1 LRNRHVNQQKKI
13 GVPGE
18 SIQIEKEPDA
28 MSEAQAQPNGIPTP
42 EELGF
47 DPSELRQRY
56 AAERARRLRADGN
69 NQYQEITGELERYNN
84 DPYVEPG
91 FKRAPL
97 HEELAALVVGGGFGG
112 LLAAAR
118 LKEAGINNIRIVEKG
133 GDFGGTWYW
142 NRYPGAQ
149 CDIESYVYLP
159 LLEETGY
166 MPKEKY
172 SFAPEIF
179 EHAQRIG
186 KHFNLYE
193 RACFQTQIK
202 EARWDDET
210 GRWTVT
216 TDRGDIFKA
225 RFVIMSSGPLNR
237 PKLPAI
243 PGIEKFKGHTF
254 HTSRWDYDYTGGDTT
269 GGMNKL
275 NDKRVGIIGTGA
287 TAIQCVSHL
296 GQHAKQLFV
305 FQRTP
310 SSVDERGN
318 KPTDPEWAKS
328 LKPGW
333 QDYRNN
339 NFCSIL
345 AGVPVEEDLVGDK
358 WTSLFKNL
366 SRLLSGTN
374 NSELSGEAMAL
385 MAEIAD
391 YQKMNEIRDRVST
404 TVSDTATAEAL
415 KPWYGQ
421 WCKRPT
427 FNDEYL
433 PTFNR
438 PNVKLV
444 DTKGKGVERVTED
457 GVVVDGVEYKVD
469 CLIFATGFEVGTAY
483 TRRSEFELYG
493 RGGQSLSEYWAKG
506 MKTHHGFLSHG
517 FPNCFHMGLTQ
528 TGLAPNFTYMLNGQ
542 ATHIAHVVAEVGARE
557 ARSIEPTPEAEA
569 EWVKLVTAPTFITEY
584 QNTCTPG
591 YYNGEGKNEGQG
603 FLESQYPQGAV
614 AFYEML
620 ARWREKGDFDGL
632 IVK

>member
-1 LRNRHVNQQKKI
+1 
-13 GVPGE
+13 
-18 SIQIEKEPDA
+18 
-28 MSEAQAQPNGIPTP
+28 MSEAVAQSQPNGIPTP
-42 EELGF
+42 AELGF
-47 DPSELRQRY
+47 DPADLRQKY
-56 AAERARRLRADGN
+56 AEERTKRIRADGN
-69 NQYQEITGELERYNN
+69 NQYQEITGQHEHYNT

-91 FKRAPL
+91 FTRPAL
-97 HEELAALVVGGGFGG
+97 QEELDAVIIGGGFGG

-118 LKEAGINNIRIVEKG
+118 LQKEGITNIRIIEKA

-166 MPKEKY
+166 IPKEKY

-193 RACFQTQIK
+193 RACFQTQVR
-202 EARWDDET
+202 EARWNDED
-210 GRWTVT
+210 GRWTIT
-216 TDRGDIFKA
+216 TDRDDVFQA

-269 GGMNKL
+269 GGMHKL
-275 NDKRVGIIGTGA
+275 KDKRVGIIGTGA
-287 TAIQCVSHL
+287 TAIQSVPHL
-296 GQHAKQLFV
+296 GEHAKQLYV

-318 KPTDPEWAKS
+318 KPTDPEWVRT

-345 AGVPVEEDLVGDK
+345 AGIPVEEDLVGDK
-358 WTSLFKNL
+358 WTSLFKKL
-366 SRLLSGTN
+366 
-374 NSELSGEAMAL
+374 SELLTGKEDSDLSDEGMAL
-385 MAEIAD
+385 MSEIAD
-391 YQKMNEIRDRVST
+391 YQKMNEIRTRVSS
-404 TVSDTATAEAL
+404 TVTDPETAEAL

-444 DTKGKGVERVTED
+444 DTKGKGVERVTETA
-457 GVVVDGVEYKVD
+457 VVVDGVEYEVD
-469 CLIFATGFEVGTAY
+469 CLIYATGFEVGTAY
-483 TRRSEFELYG
+483 TRRAEFEVYG
-493 RGGQSLSEYWAKG
+493 RDGLSLSDYWADG
-506 MKTHHGFLSHG
+506 MKTYHGFLSNG

-542 ATHIAHVVAEVGARE
+542 AVHIAHLITQVGTRDAK
-557 ARSIEPTPEAEA
+557 SIEPTLEAED
-569 EWVKLVTAPTFITEY
+569 EWVKLVTGPTFMTEY

-591 YYNGEGKNEGQG
+591 YYNGEGKNEGHG
-603 FLESQYPQGAV
+603 FIETQYPDGAV
-614 AFYEML
+614 PFYDML
-620 ARWREKGDFDGL
+620 AAWRAQGDFEGL

>member
-1 LRNRHVNQQKKI
+1 
-13 GVPGE
+13 
-18 SIQIEKEPDA
+18 
-28 MSEAQAQPNGIPTP
+28 MSAAVTQSKPNGIPTP
-42 EELGF
+42 AELGF
-47 DPSELRQRY
+47 NPAELRQKY
-56 AAERARRLRADGN
+56 AEERAKRLRADGN
-69 NQYQEITGELERYNN
+69 NQYQEITGEHAHYNV

-91 FKRAPL
+91 FTRPAMQ
-97 HEELAALVVGGGFGG
+97 EELDVVIVGGGFGG

-118 LKEAGINNIRIVEKG
+118 LQKAGITNIRIIEKA

-166 MPKEKY
+166 IPKEKY

-202 EARWDDET
+202 EARWDEEA
-210 GRWTVT
+210 GRWTIT
-216 TDRGDIFKA
+216 TDRGDVFKA

-243 PGIEKFKGHTF
+243 SGIENFKGHTF

-269 GGMNKL
+269 GGLHKL
-275 NDKRVGIIGTGA
+275 KDKRVGIIGTGA

-296 GQHAKQLFV
+296 GEHAMQLYV

-318 KPTDPEWAKS
+318 KPTDPEWVRT

-333 QDYRNN
+333 QDYRNT

-345 AGVPVEEDLVGDK
+345 AGLPVDEDLVGDK
-358 WTSLFKNL
+358 WTSLFKML
-366 SRLLSGTN
+366 SKLMAGKEASGLSD
-374 NSELSGEAMAL
+374 EAMAYL
-385 MAEIAD
+385 SEVAD
-391 YQKMNEIRDRVST
+391 YQKMNEIRDRVSA
-404 TVSDTATAEAL
+404 TVSDPATAEAL

-444 DTKGKGVERVTED
+444 DTKGKGVERVTEHA
-457 GVVVDGVEYKVD
+457 VVVDGVEYEVD
-469 CLIFATGFEVGTAY
+469 CLIYATGFEVGTAY
-483 TRRSEFELYG
+483 TRRAEFEVYG
-493 RGGQSLSEYWAKG
+493 RGGVPLSDYWAKG
-506 MKTHHGFLSHG
+506 MKTYHGFLSHG
-517 FPNCFHMGLTQ
+517 FPNLFHMGLTQ

-542 ATHIAHVVAEVGARE
+542 ASHIAYIVTQVSARE
-557 ARSIEPTPEAEA
+557 AKSVEPTPEAET
-569 EWVKLVTAPTFITEY
+569 EWVKLVTGPTFMTAY
-584 QNTCTPG
+584 QDVCTPG
-591 YYNGEGKNEGQG
+591 YYNGEGKREGQG
-603 FLESQYPQGAV
+603 FLESQYPEGAV
-614 AFYEML
+614 PFYDML
-620 ARWREKGDFDGL
+620 ARWREQGDFEGL
-632 IVK
+632 IAE

>member
-1 LRNRHVNQQKKI
+1 
-13 GVPGE
+13 
-18 SIQIEKEPDA
+18 
-28 MSEAQAQPNGIPTP
+28 MSETSMEATQSQIPTP

-47 DPSELRQRY
+47 EPAELRQKY
-56 AAERARRLRADGN
+56 AAERTKRLRADGN
-69 NQYQEITGELERYNN
+69 SQYQEITGAFEHFES
-84 DPYVEPG
+84 DPYVKPG
-91 FKRAPL
+91 FTRPVL
-97 HEELAALVVGGGFGG
+97 NEELDALIVGGGFGG

-118 LKEAGINNIRIVEKG
+118 LQQLGIANVRIIEKA

-186 KHFNLYE
+186 KFFNLYE
-193 RACFQTQIK
+193 RACFQTQVK
-202 EARWDDET
+202 EARWEDSE

-216 TDRGDIFKA
+216 TDRGDVFKA

-237 PKLPAI
+237 PKLPAV

-269 GGMNKL
+269 GGLHKL
-275 NDKRVGIIGTGA
+275 ADKRVAIIGTGA

-296 GQHAKQLFV
+296 GEHAQQLYV
-305 FQRTP
+305 LQRTP

-318 KPTDPEWAKS
+318 KPTDPEWVKT
-328 LKPGW
+328 LRPGW
-333 QDYRNN
+333 QAYRNN

-345 AGVPVEEDLVGDK
+345 AGIPIEEDLVGDK

-366 SRLLSGTN
+366 SRLLSGKD
-374 NSELSGEAMAL
+374 NSTLSNEEMAL
-385 MAEIAD
+385 MSEIAD
-391 YQKMNEIRDRVST
+391 FQKMNEIRARVSS
-404 TVSDTATAEAL
+404 VVRDPQTAEAL

-444 DTKGKGVERVTED
+444 DTKGKGVERVTEH
-457 GVVVDGVEYKVD
+457 GLVVNGVEHEVD
-469 CLIFATGFEVGTAY
+469 CIIFATGFEVGTAY
-483 TRRSEFELYG
+483 TRRAEFEVYG
-493 RGGQSLSEYWAKG
+493 RSGVSLTDYWGKG
-506 MKTHHGFLSHG
+506 MKTFHGFLSHG

-528 TGLAPNFTYMLNGQ
+528 TGLAPNFTYMLDGQ
-542 ATHIAHVVAEVGARE
+542 ATHIAHLVEQVKERE
-557 ARSIEPTPEAEA
+557 AKMVEPTREAEA
-569 EWVKLVTAPTFITEY
+569 EWVKLTTGRTIMTDY

-591 YYNGEGKNEGQG
+591 YYNGEGKNEGVG
-603 FLESQYPQGAV
+603 FLEAQYPEGAV
-614 AFYEML
+614 RFYEML
-620 ARWREKGDFDGL
+620 ARWREQGNFEGL
-632 IVK
+632 IVE

>member
-1 LRNRHVNQQKKI
+1 MN
-13 GVPGE
+13 
-18 SIQIEKEPDA
+18 
-28 MSEAQAQPNGIPTP
+28 EAVASSQPNGIPTP
-42 EELGF
+42 AELGF
-47 DPSELRQRY
+47 DPADLREKY
-56 AAERARRLRADGN
+56 AEERTKRLRIDGN
-69 NQYQEITGELERYNN
+69 NQYREITGQYEHYNT

-91 FKRAPL
+91 FTRPAL
-97 HEELAALVVGGGFGG
+97 HEALDAVIIGGGFGG

-118 LKEAGINNIRIVEKG
+118 LQKEGLSNIRIIEKA

-193 RACFQTQIK
+193 RACFQTQVR
-202 EARWDDET
+202 EARWNDED
-210 GRWTVT
+210 GRWTIT
-216 TDRGDIFKA
+216 TDRDDVFRA
-225 RFVIMSSGPLNR
+225 RFVVMSSGPLNR

-269 GGMNKL
+269 GDLHKL
-275 NDKRVGIIGTGA
+275 KDKRVGIIGTGA
-287 TAIQCVSHL
+287 TAIQSVPHL
-296 GQHAKQLFV
+296 GEHAQQLYV

-318 KPTDPEWAKS
+318 KPTDPEWVRT

-345 AGVPVEEDLVGDK
+345 AGLPVEEDLVGDK
-358 WTSLFKNL
+358 WTSLFKKL
-366 SRLLSGTN
+366 
-374 NSELSGEAMAL
+374 SELLTGKEDSDLSDEGMAL
-385 MAEIAD
+385 MSEIAD
-391 YQKMNEIRDRVST
+391 YQKMNEIRARVSS
-404 TVSDTATAEAL
+404 TVTDSETAEAL

-444 DTKGKGVERVTED
+444 DTKGKGVERVTETA
-457 GVVVDGVEYKVD
+457 VVVDGVEYEVD
-469 CLIFATGFEVGTAY
+469 CLIYATGFEVGTAY
-483 TRRSEFELYG
+483 TRRAEFEVYG
-493 RGGQSLSEYWAKG
+493 RDGRSLSDYWADG
-506 MKTHHGFLSHG
+506 MKTYHGFLSSG

-542 ATHIAHVVAEVGARE
+542 AVHIAHLITQVGARD
-557 ARSIEPTPEAEA
+557 AQSIEPTPEAED
-569 EWVKLVTAPTFITEY
+569 EWVKLVTGPTFMTEY

-603 FLESQYPQGAV
+603 FIETQYPDGAV
-614 AFYEML
+614 PFYDML
-620 ARWREKGDFDGL
+620 AAWRAQGDFEGL
-632 IVK
+632 IVR

>member
-1 LRNRHVNQQKKI
+1 
-13 GVPGE
+13 
-18 SIQIEKEPDA
+18 
-28 MSEAQAQPNGIPTP
+28 MSEGVMQAEPKGIPTP

-47 DPSELRQRY
+47 DPTALRQKY
-56 AAERARRLRADGN
+56 AAERAKRLREDGN
-69 NQYQEITGELERYNN
+69 RQYQEVTGALEHYNS

-91 FKRAPL
+91 FTRP
-97 HEELAALVVGGGFGG
+97 ALQEQLDAVIIGGGFGG

-118 LKEAGINNIRIVEKG
+118 LQKVGITDLRIIEKA

-166 MPKEKY
+166 LPKEKY

-179 EHAQRIG
+179 AHAQRIG
-186 KHFNLYE
+186 RHFNLYE
-193 RACFQTQIK
+193 RACFQTQVK
-202 EARWDDET
+202 EARWDDEER
-210 GRWTVT
+210 RWTIR
-216 TDRGDIFKA
+216 TDRGDVFKA
-225 RFVIMSSGPLNR
+225 RYVIMSSGPLNR

-243 PGIEKFKGHTF
+243 PGIEKFRGHTF
-254 HTSRWDYDYTGGDTT
+254 HTSRWDYKYTGGDTT
-269 GGMNKL
+269 GGLHKL
-275 NDKRVGIIGTGA
+275 KDKRVGIIGTGA
-287 TAIQCVSHL
+287 TAIQSVSHL
-296 GQHAKQLFV
+296 GQHAQQLYV

-318 KPTDPEWAKS
+318 KPTDPEWAKT
-328 LKPGW
+328 LRPGW
-333 QDYRNN
+333 QAYRNH
-339 NFCSIL
+339 NFCAIL
-345 AGVPVEEDLVGDK
+345 SGIPIEEDLVGDK

-366 SRLLSGTN
+366 SKLLSGKDNTN
-374 NSELSGEAMAL
+374 VSGAEMAL
-385 MAEIAD
+385 MSEIAD
-391 YQKMNEIRDRVST
+391 YQKMNEIRERVSSI
-404 TVSDTATAEAL
+404 VSDTSTAEAL

-444 DTKGKGVERVTED
+444 DTKGKGVDRVTENA
-457 GVVVDGVEYKVD
+457 VVVDGVEYEVD

-483 TRRSEFELYG
+483 TRRAEFEVYG
-493 RGGQSLSEYWAKG
+493 RNGLPLSAYWAKG

-528 TGLAPNFTYMLNGQ
+528 TGLAPNFTYMLEGQ
-542 ATHIAHVVAEVGARE
+542 ATHIAHVINEVKARE
-557 ARSIEPTPEAEA
+557 GRLVEPTPEAEA
-569 EWVKLVTAPTFITEY
+569 EWVKIVTAPSFITEY

-591 YYNGEGKNEGQG
+591 YYNGEGQNAHQG
-603 FLESQYPQGAV
+603 FLDSQYPDGAV
-614 AFYEML
+614 RFYEML
-620 ARWREKGDFDGL
+620 ARWREQGDLAGL
-632 IVK
+632 VVE

>member
-1 LRNRHVNQQKKI
+1 MN
-13 GVPGE
+13 
-18 SIQIEKEPDA
+18 
-28 MSEAQAQPNGIPTP
+28 EAVETSQPTGIPTP
-42 EELGF
+42 AELGF
-47 DPSELRQRY
+47 DPADLRQKY
-56 AAERARRLRADGN
+56 AEERTRRLRTDGN
-69 NQYQEITGELERYNN
+69 NQYQEITGQHAHYNT

-91 FKRAPL
+91 FTRPAL
-97 HEELAALVVGGGFGG
+97 QEELDAVIIGGGFGG

-118 LKEAGINNIRIVEKG
+118 LQKEGITNIRIIEKA

-193 RACFQTQIK
+193 RACFQTQVRQ
-202 EARWDDET
+202 ARWNEED
-210 GRWTVT
+210 GRWTIT
-216 TDRGDIFKA
+216 TDRDDVFRA

-269 GGMNKL
+269 GGMYNLK
-275 NDKRVGIIGTGA
+275 DKRVGIIGTGA
-287 TAIQCVSHL
+287 TAIQSVPHL
-296 GQHAKQLFV
+296 GEHAKQLYV

-318 KPTDPEWAKS
+318 KPTDPEWVRT

-345 AGVPVEEDLVGDK
+345 AGIPVEEDLVGDK
-358 WTSLFKNL
+358 WTGLFKKLSELLTGKEDSNL
-366 SRLLSGTN
+366 SDEG
-374 NSELSGEAMAL
+374 MAI
-385 MAEIAD
+385 MSEIAD
-391 YQKMNEIRDRVST
+391 YQKMNEIRDRVSS
-404 TVSDTATAEAL
+404 TVTDRETAEAL

-444 DTKGKGVERVTED
+444 DTKGKGVERVTENA
-457 GVVVDGVEYKVD
+457 VVVDGVEYAVD
-469 CLIFATGFEVGTAY
+469 CLIYATGFEVGTAY
-483 TRRSEFELYG
+483 TRRAEFEVYG
-493 RGGQSLSEYWAKG
+493 RDGLSLSDYWADG
-506 MKTHHGFLSHG
+506 MKTYHGFLSNG

-542 ATHIAHVVAEVGARE
+542 AVHIAHLVSQVE
-557 ARSIEPTPEAEA
+557 ARDAKSIEPTLEAED
-569 EWVKLVTAPTFITEY
+569 EWVQLVTSPTFMTEY

-591 YYNGEGKNEGQG
+591 YYNGEGKNEGHG
-603 FLESQYPQGAV
+603 FIETQYPDGAV
-614 AFYEML
+614 PFYDML
-620 ARWREKGDFDGL
+620 AAWRAQGDFEGL

>member
-1 LRNRHVNQQKKI
+1 
-13 GVPGE
+13 
-18 SIQIEKEPDA
+18 
-28 MSEAQAQPNGIPTP
+28 MSEAQSQPSQPNGVPTP

-47 DPSELRQRY
+47 DPAVLRQKY
-56 AAERARRLRADGN
+56 AAERAKRLRADGN
-69 NQYQEITGELERYNN
+69 NQYQEVTGEHEHYNV
-84 DPYVEPG
+84 DPYVKPG
-91 FKRAPL
+91 FTRPAL
-97 HEELAALVVGGGFGG
+97 HEELDAVVVGGGFGG

-118 LKEAGINNIRIVEKG
+118 LQEGGITNIRIIEKG

-179 EHAQRIG
+179 EHAKRIG

-202 EARWDDET
+202 EARWDEKER
-210 GRWTVT
+210 RWTIK
-216 TDRGDIFKA
+216 TDRGDVFKA
-225 RFVIMSSGPLNR
+225 RFMIMSSGPLNR

-269 GGMNKL
+269 GGLNKL
-275 NDKRVGIIGTGA
+275 HDKRVGIIGTGA

-296 GQHAKQLFV
+296 GQHAKQLYV

-318 KPTDPEWAKS
+318 KPTDPEWVRT

-345 AGVPVEEDLVGDK
+345 AGISVEEDLVGDK

-366 SRLLSGTN
+366 SRLLAGKG
-374 NSELSGEAMAL
+374 NSELSNETMAL
-385 MAEIAD
+385 MSEIAD
-391 YQKMNEIRDRVST
+391 YQKMNEIRDRVTSI
-404 TVSDTATAEAL
+404 VSDKATAEGL

-444 DTKGKGVERVTED
+444 DTKGKGVERVTENS
-457 GVVVDGVEYKVD
+457 VIVDGVEYEVD

-483 TRRSEFELYG
+483 TRRAEFEVYG
-493 RGGQSLSEYWAKG
+493 RGGEALSKYWAQG
-506 MKTHHGFLSHG
+506 MKTYHGFLSHG

-542 ATHIAHVVAEVGARE
+542 ATHIAHLIKDVRARE
-557 ARSIEPTPEAEA
+557 GTSVEPTPEAEA
-569 EWVKLVTAPTFITEY
+569 EWVKLVTAPSFITEY

-591 YYNGEGKNEGQG
+591 YYNGEGQNTHQG
-603 FLESQYPQGAV
+603 FLDSQYPDGAV
-614 AFYEML
+614 RFYEML
-620 ARWREKGDFDGL
+620 ARWREQGDLEGL
-632 IVK
+632 LVE

>member
-1 LRNRHVNQQKKI
+1 
-13 GVPGE
+13 
-18 SIQIEKEPDA
+18 
-28 MSEAQAQPNGIPTP
+28 MSQAVEQSQPNAIPTP

-47 DPSELRQRY
+47 DPAELRRKY
-56 AAERARRLRADGN
+56 ADERTRRLRADGN
-69 NQYQEITGELERYNN
+69 NQYQEITGQHEHYNT

-91 FKRAPL
+91 FTRPAL
-97 HEELAALVVGGGFGG
+97 QEELDAVIVGGGFGG

-118 LKEAGINNIRIVEKG
+118 LQKAGITNFRIIETA

-166 MPKEKY
+166 IPKEKY

-193 RACFQTQIK
+193 RTCFQTKVK
-202 EARWDDET
+202 EARWDDED
-210 GRWTVT
+210 GRWTVK
-216 TDRGDIFKA
+216 TDRNDVFKA

-243 PGIEKFKGHTF
+243 LGVERFKGHTF

-269 GGMNKL
+269 GGMHKL
-275 NDKRVGIIGTGA
+275 KDKRVGIIGTGA
-287 TAIQCVSHL
+287 TAIQSVSHL
-296 GQHAKQLFV
+296 GESAKQLYV

-318 KPTDPEWAKS
+318 KPTDPEWVRT

-345 AGVPVEEDLVGDK
+345 AGLPVEEDLVGDK
-358 WTSLFKNL
+358 WTSLFKKLSELLSSKGDSNL
-366 SRLLSGTN
+366 SDEG
-374 NSELSGEAMAL
+374 MAL
-385 MAEIAD
+385 MSEIAD
-391 YQKMNEIRDRVST
+391 YQKMNEIRDRVAT
-404 TVSDTATAEAL
+404 TVGDPETAEAL

-444 DTKGKGVERVTED
+444 DTKGKGVERVTENA
-457 GVVVDGVEYKVD
+457 VVVDGVEYEVD
-469 CLIFATGFEVGTAY
+469 CLIYATGFEVGTAY
-483 TRRSEFELYG
+483 TRRAEFEVYG
-493 RGGQSLSEYWAKG
+493 RDGLSLTDYWAAG
-506 MKTHHGFLSHG
+506 MRTYHGFLSYG

-542 ATHIAHVVAEVGARE
+542 ATHIAHIITQVGARE
-557 ARSIEPTPEAEA
+557 AKSVEPIPEAEA
-569 EWVKLVTAPTFITEY
+569 EWVKLLTGPTFMTEY

-591 YYNGEGKNEGQG
+591 YYNGEGKNEGRG
-603 FLESQYPQGAV
+603 FIEVQYPEGAV
-614 AFYEML
+614 PFYDML
-620 ARWREKGDFDGL
+620 AAWREQGDFEGL
-632 IVK
+632 IVR

>member
-1 LRNRHVNQQKKI
+1 
-13 GVPGE
+13 
-18 SIQIEKEPDA
+18 
-28 MSEAQAQPNGIPTP
+28 MSEAVTQSKPNGIPTA

-47 DPSELRQRY
+47 DPGALRKKY
-56 AAERARRLRADGN
+56 AAERAKRLRADGN
-69 NQYQEITGELERYNN
+69 TQYQEITGKYAHYNV

-91 FKRAPL
+91 FTRPAR
-97 HEELAALVVGGGFGG
+97 HEELDVLIIGGGFGG

-118 LKEAGINNIRIVEKG
+118 LQKAGITNIRIIEKA

-149 CDIESYVYLP
+149 CDIESYMYLP

-166 MPKEKY
+166 LPKEKY

-186 KHFNLYE
+186 KHFHLYA
-193 RACFQTQIK
+193 RACFQTQVK
-202 EARWDDET
+202 EARWDEEA

-216 TDRGDIFKA
+216 TDRDDVFQA
-225 RFVIMSSGPLNR
+225 RFVVMSSGPLNR

-243 PGIEKFKGHTF
+243 PGIETFKGHTF
-254 HTSRWDYDYTGGDTT
+254 HTSRWDYNYTGGDTT
-269 GGMNKL
+269 GDLRKL
-275 NDKRVGIIGTGA
+275 HDKRVGIIGTGA

-296 GQHAKQLFV
+296 GEHAKQLYV

-318 KPTDPEWAKS
+318 KPTDPEWVKT

-333 QDYRNN
+333 QVHRNY
-339 NFCSIL
+339 NFTSIL
-345 AGVPVEEDLVGDK
+345 TGVLVKEDLVGDQ
-358 WTSLFKNL
+358 WTSLFKLLGNL
-366 SRLLSGTN
+366 LANKERSGLSDHEVALL
-374 NSELSGEAMAL
+374 
-385 MAEIAD
+385 AEVAD
-391 YQKMNEIRDRVST
+391 FQKMNEVRERVAS
-404 TVSDTATAEAL
+404 TVSDPHTAEAL

-444 DTKGKGVERVTED
+444 DTKGKGVERVTEHA
-457 GVVVDGVEYKVD
+457 VVVDGVEYEVD
-469 CLIFATGFEVGTAY
+469 CLIFATGFEVGTVY
-483 TRRSEFELYG
+483 TRRAQFELYG
-493 RGGQSLSEYWAKG
+493 RGGVPLSDYWAQG
-506 MKTHHGFLSHG
+506 MKTYHGFLSHG

-528 TGLAPNFTYMLNGQ
+528 TGFAANFTYMLDEQ
-542 ATHIAHVVAEVGARE
+542 ATHVAHVITQVNGRQAKSV
-557 ARSIEPTPEAEA
+557 EPTPEAEA
-569 EWVKLVTAPTFITEY
+569 EWVKVVTGPTVMTEY
-584 QNTCTPG
+584 QNICTPG
-591 YYNGEGKNEGQG
+591 YYNGEGTNEGQG
-603 FLESQYPQGAV
+603 FLQTNYPDGGL
-614 AFYEML
+614 AFFDML
-620 ARWREKGDFDGL
+620 ARWREQGDFAGL

>member
-1 LRNRHVNQQKKI
+1 MAEAVQL
-13 GVPGE
+13 
-18 SIQIEKEPDA
+18 
-28 MSEAQAQPNGIPTP
+28 SEQTSIPTP

-47 DPSELRQRY
+47 DPADLRRKY
-56 AAERARRLRADGN
+56 NEERAKRLRPDAN
-69 NQYQEITGELERYNN
+69 EQYQEMTGENERYSA

-91 FKRAPL
+91 FTRPAL
-97 HEELAALVVGGGFGG
+97 QEELDAVIVGGGFGG

-118 LKEAGINNIRIVEKG
+118 LQEAGITAIRIIEKA

-193 RACFQTQIK
+193 RASFQTQVK
-202 EARWDDET
+202 DARWDEGD
-210 GRWTVT
+210 GRWVIH
-216 TDRGDIFKA
+216 TDRGDVFKA

-269 GGMNKL
+269 GGLHKL
-275 NDKRVGIIGTGA
+275 ADKRVGIIGTGA
-287 TAIQCVSHL
+287 TAIQSVSHL
-296 GQHAKQLFV
+296 GKHAQQLYV

-318 KPTDPEWAKS
+318 KPTDPGWVKTLE
-328 LKPGW
+328 PGW
-333 QDYRNN
+333 QAYRNN

-345 AGVPVEEDLVGDK
+345 AGIPVEEDLVGDK
-358 WTSLFKNL
+358 WTGLFKNL
-366 SRLLSGTN
+366 SRLLSKKE
-374 NSELSGEAMAL
+374 NSDLSDDEMAL
-385 MAEIAD
+385 MSEIAD
-391 YQKMNEIRDRVST
+391 YQKMNEIRDRVAS
-404 TVSDTATAEAL
+404 VVADPETAEAL

-444 DTKGKGVERVTED
+444 DTKGKGVERVTERA
-457 GVVVDGVEYKVD
+457 VVVAGVEYEVD
-469 CLIFATGFEVGTAY
+469 CLIYATGFEVGTAY
-483 TRRSEFELYG
+483 TRRSEFEVYG
-493 RGGQSLSEYWAKG
+493 RDGQLLSDSWSQG
-506 MKTHHGFLSHG
+506 MKTFHGFLSHG

-542 ATHIAHVVAEVGARE
+542 AHHITHIISEVNARD
-557 ARSIEPTPEAEA
+557 AKAVEPTLEAEA
-569 EWVKLVTAPTFITEY
+569 EWVKLVTGPTFMTQY
-584 QNTCTPG
+584 QAACTPG
-591 YYNGEGKNEGQG
+591 YYNGEGSNDGQG
-603 FLESQYPQGAV
+603 FLETQYPEGAV
-614 AFYEML
+614 PFYQML
-620 ARWREKGDFDGL
+620 AAWRENGDLQGL
-632 IVK
+632 IVE